1 MSTEIRPRDLTRLTG
16 VALLVS
22 TLLWWLGLRAWANA
36 QVGHLDVDAVGSTPF
51 LWFLLI
57 ALAGLALVSHAL
69 PRRGANVAT
78 GAAFLLAA
86 LALAIPNVAAN
97 LDDGI
102 SPAGWLV
109 AGLSI
114 AQATAFIL
122 VLLGRRRQPW
132 DAGGPGLDVV
142 SD

>member
-1 MSTEIRPRDLTRLTG
+1 MTTEVRPRDLTRLTG

-22 TLLWWLGLRAWANA
+22 TLLWWLGLRAWATA

-51 LWFLLI
+51 LWSLLI

-86 LALAIPNVAAN
+86 LALAIPNVGAN

-102 SPAGWLV
+102 SPGGWLM
-109 AGLSI
+109 AAFSI
-114 AQATAFIL
+114 AQAAVFVLIL
-122 VLLGRRRQPW
+122 RGRRRQPV
-132 DAGGPGLDVV
+132 GLV
-142 SD
+142 SE